1 MQIDA
6 RYSSDVTASTWN
18 EPMMPSLMTE
28 TIDHRD
34 HSRLLDL
41 GRQVGELRAAVA
53 EEGRRIF
60 QGWRPEI
67 HRPSFAASA

>member
-1 MQIDA
+1 
-6 RYSSDVTASTWN
+6 
-18 EPMMPSLMTE
+18 MPGFMTE

-34 HSRLLDL
+34 DTRLLDL

>member
-1 MQIDA
+1 
-6 RYSSDVTASTWN
+6 
-18 EPMMPSLMTE
+18 MMPSLMTE